1 MSWCMRRHGVDRRRV
16 TGRRTAPAVTTTL
29 AGTLTRT
36 LVTAL
41 AAGSLAALSACSPDP
56 NSIAEQA
63 KAGDDKGFVSGDG
76 SLQKIAP
83 DKRGDP
89 VVLAGPLLGGGAWDI
104 ASAADKVVILNTW
117 ASWCPPC
124 REETPDLIA
133 AWAKLSAAKKP
144 VVLLGISVRD
154 SDETA
159 LAYLKANA
167 VTYPSL
173 AAADGTPLLALQGKA
188 PSLPT
193 TLVLD
198 RSHRIAARINGPV
211 SVATLT
217 GLTDDILAEKS

>member
-1 MSWCMRRHGVDRRRV
+1 MTSRRGPRRRRSLPAALRAGLAGLAALAV
-16 TGRRTAPAVTTTL
+16 LVVPAVTL
-29 AGTLTRT
+29 ASCG
-36 LVTAL
+36 A
-41 AAGSLAALSACSPDP
+41 DP
-56 NSIAEQA
+56 NSVGEQA
-63 KAGDDKGFVSGDG
+63 KSGDDKGYVSGDG
-76 SLQKIAP
+76 SLQKVSA

-89 VVLAGPLLGGGAWDI
+89 IALAGPLLGGGTWDI
-104 ASAADKVVILNTW
+104 AAAKDKVVVLNTW

-124 REETPDLIA
+124 RQETPDLIA

-144 VVLLGISVRD
+144 VVLVGIAVRD

-198 RSHRIAARINGPV
+198 RSHRIAARVNGPV

-217 GLTDDILAEKS
+217 GLVDDVLAEKN

>member
-1 MSWCMRRHGVDRRRV
+1 MTRRGNDRRRV

-29 AGTLTRT
+29 ATTVT
-36 LVTAL
+36 TTVATALVTVL
-41 AAGSLAALSACSPDP
+41 AAGAITALSACSPDP